1 MRANATNSFFSVLP
15 MEGKYLM
22 FLDLISTDA
31 NSCICILCNRHISRL
46 FIDNVGTVL
55 VSEDPG
61 KLKFK
66 TACGWSMTLRRNVP
80 PQAAVMQHD

>member
-1 MRANATNSFFSVLP
+1 MLIVAFVFFVIVT
-15 MEGKYLM
+15 
-22 FLDLISTDA
+22 F
-31 NSCICILCNRHISRL
+31 RRL

-55 VSEDPG
+55 VSEEAG

-66 TACGWSMTLRRNVP
+66 TACGWPMTLRRNVP

>member
-1 MRANATNSFFSVLP
+1 MLIVAFVFFVIVT
-15 MEGKYLM
+15 
-22 FLDLISTDA
+22 F
-31 NSCICILCNRHISRL
+31 RRL

>member
-1 MRANATNSFFSVLP
+1 MLIVAFVFFVIVI
-15 MEGKYLM
+15 
-22 FLDLISTDA
+22 FQ
-31 NSCICILCNRHISRL
+31 RL

-61 KLKFK
+61 KLKFN

-80 PQAAVMQHD
+80 PQAAVMQHN

>member
-1 MRANATNSFFSVLP
+1 MLIVAFVFFVIVT
-15 MEGKYLM
+15 
-22 FLDLISTDA
+22 FQ
-31 NSCICILCNRHISRL
+31 RL
-46 FIDNVGTVL
+46 FIDNIGTVL

-66 TACGWSMTLRRNVP
+66 TACGWPMTLRRNVP

>member
-1 MRANATNSFFSVLP
+1 MLIVAFVFFVIVT
-15 MEGKYLM
+15 
-22 FLDLISTDA
+22 FQ
-31 NSCICILCNRHISRL
+31 RL

-66 TACGWSMTLRRNVP
+66 TACGWPMTLRRNVP

>member
-1 MRANATNSFFSVLP
+1 MLIVAFVFFVIVI
-15 MEGKYLM
+15 
-22 FLDLISTDA
+22 F
-31 NSCICILCNRHISRL
+31 RRL

-66 TACGWSMTLRRNVP
+66 TACGWPMTLRRNVP

>member
-1 MRANATNSFFSVLP
+1 MLIVAFVFFVIVT
-15 MEGKYLM
+15 
-22 FLDLISTDA
+22 FQ
-31 NSCICILCNRHISRL
+31 RL

-80 PQAAVMQHD
+80 PQAAVMQHG

>member
-1 MRANATNSFFSVLP
+1 MLIVAFVFFVIVT
-15 MEGKYLM
+15 
-22 FLDLISTDA
+22 FQ
-31 NSCICILCNRHISRL
+31 RL

>member
-1 MRANATNSFFSVLP
+1 MLIVAFVFFVIVT
-15 MEGKYLM
+15 
-22 FLDLISTDA
+22 FQ
-31 NSCICILCNRHISRL
+31 RL

-66 TACGWSMTLRRNVP
+66 TASGWSMTLRRNVP